1 MQVKID
7 TREKF
12 TAITPEVESLSDNLT
27 AELTN
32 LIQTYLQND
41 VKNVILNLKN
51 VLEADEDSIIK
62 LVKLQQHF
70 YENNASFV
78 ICCIDKKLE
87 EQLEEFEALDV
98 MNITPTESE
107 AWDIVQME
115 EIERELMDD
124 DNPLFNDHH
133 EKEE

>member
-1 MQVKID
+1 MQFKID

-12 TAITPEVESLSDNLT
+12 TVITPDVEDLSDNLT
-27 AELTN
+27 AELAN
-32 LIQTYLQND
+32 IIQPFLKTAQS
-41 VKNVILNLKN
+41 NVILNLCN
-51 VLEADEDSIIK
+51 VSSTDENAVIK

-70 YENNASFV
+70 YENNSSFV
-78 ICCIDKKLE
+78 ICEVNRKLE
-87 EQLEEFEALDV
+87 ELLEHYEALDV

-124 DNPLFNDHH
+124 DEPLFNDHH
-133 EKEE
+133 EKE